1 MILHANGNDMKV
13 GVGNTHIRQK
23 SLKKVHKEIQR
34 RTLYNDKEI
43 ITRRY
48 KNYIYVCTQHRSTS
62 ICKANT
68 NKHKGIYQQ

>member
-43 ITRRY
+43 ITRRGHY
-48 KNYIYVCTQHRSTS
+48 TC
-62 ICKANT
+62 
-68 NKHKGIYQQ
+68 